1 MASPSTPRGRGSKK
15 MGPISESGLY
25 YIESQEDLDTYFQ
38 QMKVSSDE
46 PSSPSSSSMSTSSS
60 SFTDHLC
67 RGFPMQLHVPEA
79 FAAHEKKPKNMTI
92 NTNNSRENNNEYQPQ
107 MQFHVNENLKSPTKT
122 PEDENR
128 TLRFVGRRGL
138 ASGDGVDI
146 KSVKGTV
153 RGVKNRVRAG
163 IANFEFK
170 PLDNKKK
177 TSVVNSADE
186 VGRIIIY
193 TTSVRIIR
201 QTFEDCQYVRK
212 VFQNHRVRFEER
224 DLFMNAKHQ
233 HELEER
239 LGTTADIN
247 LPICFIDGELVG
259 DLRKL
264 EELNESG
271 ELRRILKRFEK
282 HNPMISCNGCG
293 GHRYIPCTFCNGSK
307 KSLLRNNWTDSFIA
321 LKCSYCDEN
330 GLQKCPECHRQ

>member
-15 MGPISESGLY
+15 LIPISESGLY
-25 YIESQEDLDTYFQ
+25 HTEDQEDLDSYFQ
-38 QMKVSSDE
+38 QMRVSSDE
-46 PSSPSSSSMSTSSS
+46 PSSPSSMSTSSS
-60 SFTDHLC
+60 SSIDHFC

-79 FAAHEKKPKNMTI
+79 FAAHEKKSRNTAI
-92 NTNNSRENNNEYQPQ
+92 NTNNSRENNNVNQIPQ
-107 MQFHVNENLKSPTKT
+107 MQFYVNENLNPPPKT
-122 PEDENR
+122 EEDENR

-138 ASGDGVDI
+138 ARGDGDDI

-170 PLDNKKK
+170 PLDNNKK
-177 TSVVNSADE
+177 SNVVNSADE
-186 VGRIIIY
+186 VGRIIVY
-193 TTSVRIIR
+193 TTSVRIVR
-201 QTFEDCQYVRK
+201 QTFDDCQYVRK
-212 VFQNHRVRFEER
+212 LFQNHRVLFEER

-233 HELEER
+233 KELEER
-239 LGTTADIN
+239 LGTTTDIN

-271 ELRRILKRFEK
+271 ELRRILQRFEK
-282 HNPMISCNGCG
+282 HNPMISCKGCG

-307 KSLLRNNWTDSFIA
+307 KSLLRNNWTDTFIA

-330 GLQKCPECHRQ
+330 GLRKCPECHKR